1 MRQEHNKLVRDL
13 IPEIIERNGDKA
25 VVHVLDDE
33 KFKKELLKKLV
44 EESKEVLEADTNKE
58 EMKKE
63 IGDVLEV
70 LDSIFDSFQL
80 NKTEIERIKN
90 NRKEKRGGFE
100 RQIFLE
106 YTD

>member
-1 MRQEHNKLVRDL
+1 MSQEHNKLVRDL
-13 IPEIIERNGDKA
+13 IPEIIKRNGDKA
-25 VVHVLDDE
+25 VVHILDDE

-70 LDSIFDSFQL
+70 LDSIIHSFQI
-80 NKTEIERIKN
+80 NKAEIEKIKN
-90 NRKEKRGGFE
+90 NRKEKRGGFKN
-100 RQIFLE
+100 QIFLE